1 MSNEVCCTLCTC
13 QTLAG
18 VVAAAGV
25 DELVASST
33 LSAEL
38 LLPLLSSP
46 DPALLNELTPLS
58 DPLSP

>member
-1 MSNEVCCTLCTC
+1 MSKEVCWTLCTC

-18 VVAAAGV
+18 VVAAVGV
-25 DELVASST
+25 DELVVSSM

-46 DPALLNELTPLS
+46 EPALLNELTPLS
-58 DPLSP
+58 EPLSP